1 MKYGFVLPALTP
13 WAAAVLLLT
22 APPSAL
28 AQSTAGTSNPVP
40 PARPPVA
47 QSRKAPPKPKPHG
60 AWWYTGDAP
69 PATPGPPDLTGV
81 WFGRTS
87 ADLSKD
93 TIPGHELILTPY
105 GKMRYDTVDHAKD
118 PNTYCLPAGPA
129 RMMMMAHPNMIIQRP
144 DVIVVL
150 TESERTFRLIY
161 LDGRG
166 HPDDVYEY
174 PEWMGSSMGHWEGD
188 TLVVD
193 TVAIKD
199 RTWLDTSGHEHSDK
213 LKMAERYRLL
223 DQNTLEM
230 VVTYD
235 DPVFFVKPFT
245 TRRLSK
251 RQIGDRIMDHACM
264 ENEKDINSLVPTIG
278 DQGR

>member
-1 MKYGFVLPALTP
+1 MSDRFLTWLMAQGAASWVLLVAANP
-13 WAAAVLLLT
+13 AAAQSASP
-22 APPSAL
+22 APGA
-28 AQSTAGTSNPVP
+28 ATT
-40 PARPPVA
+40 RPPVA
-47 QSRKAPPKPKPHG
+47 QSRKAPPRPTPHG

-69 PATPGPPDLTGV
+69 PAAPGPPDLTGV

-87 ADLSKD
+87 GDLSKD
-93 TIPGHELILTPY
+93 AVPGKEMTLTPY
-105 GKMRYDTVDHAKD
+105 GKMRYDNVDHAKD
-118 PNTYCLPAGPA
+118 PSTYCLPAGPA

-150 TESERTFRLIY
+150 TESQRTFRLIY
-161 LDGRG
+161 MDGRG
-166 HPDDVYEY
+166 HPEDVNDY
-174 PEWMGSSMGHWEGD
+174 PEWMGSSMGHWEGA

-199 RTWLDTSGHEHSDK
+199 RTWLDTSGHEHSDQ

-223 DQNTLEM
+223 DRNTLEM

-245 TRRLSK
+245 TRRLAR
-251 RQIGDRIMDHACM
+251 RQIGDRIMDHSCL
-264 ENEKDINSLVPTIG
+264 ENEKDIINLVPTIG
-278 DQGR
+278 DAGR